1 MKGQIIFFNRIK
13 LFCSGFMKSMTM
25 QITGNSKVL

>member
-1 MKGQIIFFNRIK
+1 MKGQIIFLTVSNF
-13 LFCSGFMKSMTM
+13 FCSAFMEAMTM